1 MIHFLLRSV
10 RIAAISMLQLPSAM
24 MRITLSANWSLPVPA
39 DARVMRGFDILVS
52 ETRSRTIYDL
62 ESETRDRAV
71 TLDLA
76 LL

>member
-24 MRITLSANWSLPVPA
+24 MRITLSANWSLQVPT
-39 DARVMRGFDILVS
+39 DTRVMRGFDILVS

-62 ESETRDRAV
+62 ESGTRDRPV
-71 TLDLA
+71 TFA
-76 LL
+76 NG